1 MTLGLG
7 IAFVMLASAGYFAWA
22 QRALLQETHND
33 TEMSADDRRY
43 TMNQCWRRLFGSLV
57 LAVLGGMLAGALF
70 FDYDPRTISRDDARF
85 LIFYVMTMLLLLLVI
100 MVLAVF
106 DFWATARHT
115 ISQQKNLLREQQE
128 ILEAELEAYRQ
139 EHPDEK

>member
-1 MTLGLG
+1 MIIAAG
-7 IAFVMLASAGYFAWA
+7 IISAAGYFAWA
-22 QRALLQETHND
+22 QHLTLRVLNFDVELPDE
-33 TEMSADDRRY
+33 ERRFSLS
-43 TMNQCWRRLFGSLV
+43 QCWRRLFGSLV